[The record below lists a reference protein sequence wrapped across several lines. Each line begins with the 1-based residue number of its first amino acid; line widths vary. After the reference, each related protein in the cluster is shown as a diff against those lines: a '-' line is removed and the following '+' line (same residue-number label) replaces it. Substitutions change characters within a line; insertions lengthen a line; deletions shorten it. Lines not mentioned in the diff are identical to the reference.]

1 MYILFA
7 ILIFGFLI
15 FIHEL
20 GHFLTAKALDVQVN
34 EFSICMGPA
43 IFKKQKGETLYS
55 LRCIPVGGYCAME
68 GEDEESDNPRA
79 FTSKVWWKRLIILAA
94 GSFMNFLTGLVVL
107 ALIYSCVAGFSTAKI
122 SGFFD
127 GCPLESSQGLQV
139 GDELYKIDG
148 RRVYIYSDVGTLLAR
163 NKTGKFDLVVKRD
176 GKLIKLDDFEM
187 KQQLY
192 EVDGE
197 QQYKYGLYFGY
208 EEKTVGTVLKT
219 TWYTALDFARLV
231 WMSLGDLVSGL
242 VSVNDM
248 SGPVGVVSAIA
259 QTGQSAATTADG
271 ILNVLYLGAFI
282 AINLAVMNMLP
293 LPALDGGRAFLLLV
307 NTVFTAI
314 TKKKIPSKFEGYIHA
329 AGMILLLGFMAF
341 ITLRISGSW
350 CDKNGAKTHKKN
362 YGRRRSGRRRRAG
375 IHPVD
380 AEHENDRRGRLP
392 CADPRAGCRR
402 VRDRA
407 AGRSG
412 HGGRG
417 GLRSHLRRVPAAA
430 GGGYPL

>member
-43 IFKKQKGETLYS
+43 ILKKQKGETLYS

-79 FTSKVWWKRLIILAA
+79 FTSKAWWKRLIILAA

-107 ALIYSCVAGFSTAKI
+107 AMIYSCVSGFSTAKI

-139 GDELYKIDG
+139 GDE

-176 GKLIKLDDFEM
+176 GELIKLDDFEM

-208 EEKTVGTVLKT
+208 EEKTVGTVLKN

-248 SGPVGVVSAIA
+248 SGPVGIVSAIA

-329 AGMILLLGFMAF
+329 AGMILLLGFIAF
-341 ITLRISGSW
+341 ITFKDIWKL
-350 CDKNGAKTHKKN
+350 
-362 YGRRRSGRRRRAG
+362 
-375 IHPVD
+375 
-380 AEHENDRRGRLP
+380 
-392 CADPRAGCRR
+392 
-402 VRDRA
+402 VR
-407 AGRSG
+407 
-412 HGGRG
+412 
-417 GLRSHLRRVPAAA
+417 
-430 GGGYPL
+430 